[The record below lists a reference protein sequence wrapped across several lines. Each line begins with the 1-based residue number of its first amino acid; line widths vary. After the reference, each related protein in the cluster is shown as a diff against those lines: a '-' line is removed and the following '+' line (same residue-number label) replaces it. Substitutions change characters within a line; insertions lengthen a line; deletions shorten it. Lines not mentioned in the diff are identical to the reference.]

1 MTSSNDPSAPLPSW
15 HAQGVPFRIEPLR
28 PWLSAAWDEFV
39 GRHSGG
45 WMWHLTGWIAYQRA
59 YARGA
64 GMDHSFAVLD
74 ESHRIVA
81 VVPLFVF
88 RSPDK
93 PPELSYAG
101 DPLPLPL
108 LREAGATH
116 LVEDEIRRIAHEAGA
131 HLYRAAGHPFR
142 SVASTGIDLSI
153 PLRST
158 GVAAQRVVDA
168 PSWTGVR
175 DSYRSL
181 IHGGER
187 QYVISSH
194 RGLGASAAFSAYERL
209 HRQLHGGRPDATYRL
224 QREWLLDGRA
234 LIMLAEELG
243 EAWGAAYWFLYKR
256 RAYYA
261 SGAYLVRNLSH
272 AVVWHALQAL
282 HALGVEQVSLGW
294 QGVARTEKE
303 RSVEFFKV
311 GFGGSDVPVLWY
323 EGPPG
328 GEHG

>member
-1 MTSSNDPSAPLPSW
+1 MALFAPEESPVPPPPW
-15 HAQGVPFRIEPLR
+15 PARPVPFRVEPLR

-39 GRHSGG
+39 SRHSGG

-59 YARGA
+59 YGRGA
-64 GMDHSFAVLD
+64 GVDHSFAVLD

-88 RSPDK
+88 RPPDK

-116 LVEDEIRRIAHEAGA
+116 LVEDEILRIAREAGA

-142 SVASTGIDLSI
+142 STASAGADLSI

-158 GVAAQRVVDA
+158 GTAAQRVVESAAWKD
-168 PSWTGVR
+168 VR

-181 IHGGER
+181 IHGAER

-194 RGLGASAAFSAYERL
+194 RGLGSGAAFSSYERL
-209 HRQLHGGRPDATYRL
+209 HRRLYGGRPDATYRL

-234 LIMLAEELG
+234 LVMLAEEST
-243 EAWGAAYWFLYKR
+243 ETWGASYWFLYKR
-256 RAYYA
+256 RAYYG
-261 SGAYLVRNLSH
+261 SGAYLALNLSH

-294 QGVARTEKE
+294 CGVARTEKE
-303 RSVEFFKV
+303 RTIEFFRA
-311 GFGGSDVPVLWY
+311 GFGGTDMPVLWY
-323 EGPPG
+323 EGVPG
-328 GEHG
+328 GN